1 MRDTRLVFVE
11 GVLGAGKSTTATKII
26 DTLTANGAVAE
37 RVSEGDERLRV
48 TSQLEHGYT
57 PWLDVSVHQYVARC
71 RANWRAFMSS
81 RTAGDTITV
90 CDGLLFHGNLTD
102 LILMDADAAAIAS
115 YYEAVLAEVAS
126 LRPVLIYLRVQDA
139 TRTIREACIERGQ
152 AWETR
157 QVNWKVASPHGRAHG
172 LSGRHGLERLYED
185 FAKTCDTLV
194 AGRDLPTLR
203 VVDDRTWTE
212 RHATI
217 AAWLA

>member
-11 GVLGAGKSTTATKII
+11 GVLGAGKSTTVTKII
-26 DTLTANGAVAE
+26 ETLTANGAAAE

-71 RANWRAFMSS
+71 RANWRAFVSS

-102 LILMDADAAAIAS
+102 LVLMDADAATVAS
-115 YYEAVLAEVAS
+115 YYEGVLAEVAA

-139 TRTIREACIERGQ
+139 TRTVREACMERGQ

-157 QVNWKVASPHGRAHG
+157 QVSWKVLSPYGRAFAEHRNPSSGLYDHG
-172 LSGRHGLERLYED
+172 ISSNGTNPSHSCSEVQPGIGS
-185 FAKTCDTLV
+185 V
-194 AGRDLPTLR
+194 PSP
-203 VVDDRTWTE
+203 DRRIGYRPVHW
-212 RHATI
+212 
-217 AAWLA
+217 